1 MTTDVAI
8 QDTELELEHLSP
20 LICME
25 LAAGLSTPEGVQS
38 KYDIT
43 SEQWLRLQ
51 QNPTFLKMMKEATLT
66 FAGDMNAGKRIVKKA
81 EILLEESLPIL
92 HRLLAAPEASTG
104 TVVDVV
110 KQLKEIAGIG
120 GRGAAGAV
128 PGGGPGFNVQI
139 EIHTTEKKGVV
150 IEHSR

>member
-1 MTTDVAI
+1 MMTDVAI
-8 QDTELELEHLSP
+8 QDTELELVHLSP

-25 LAAGLSTPEGVQS
+25 LAAGLSTPEGVKD
-38 KYDIT
+38 KYGIT
-43 SEQWLRLQ
+43 PGQWLRLQ

-66 FAGDMNAGKRIVKKA
+66 FSGDMNAGKRIVKKA

-120 GRGAAGAV
+120 GRGIPGGGAGA
-128 PGGGPGFNVQI
+128 GPGFNVQI
-139 EIHTTEKKGVV
+139 EIHTTEKRGVL
-150 IEHSR
+150 IQQGG

>member
-8 QDTELELEHLSP
+8 QDTELDLIHLSP

-25 LAAGLSTPEGVQS
+25 LAAGLSTPEGVQK
-38 KYDIT
+38 KYEIT
-43 SEQWLRLQ
+43 PAQWLRLKG
-51 QNPTFLKMMKEATLT
+51 NPTFLKMMQEATLT

-92 HRLLAAPEASTG
+92 HKLMTAPEASTG

-110 KQLKEIAGIG
+110 KQLKEMAGVG
-120 GRGAAGAV
+120 GRNQAAAGA
-128 PGGGPGFNVQI
+128 GAGPGFNVQI
-139 EIHTTEKKGVV
+139 EIHTTEKKG
-150 IEHSR
+150 ITIQGN

>member
-8 QDTELELEHLSP
+8 QDTELDLVHLSP

-25 LAAGLSTPEGVQS
+25 LAAGLSTPEGVRE

-43 SEQWLRLQ
+43 DSQWLRLKE
-51 QNPTFLKMMKEATLT
+51 NPTFVKMMQEATLA
-66 FAGDMNAGKRIVKKA
+66 FGGDMNAGKRITKKA

-92 HRLLAAPEASTG
+92 HRLMASPEASAA

-110 KQLKEIAGIG
+110 KQLTILAEKGPKNKVAEG
-120 GRGAAGAV
+120 GV
-128 PGGGPGFNVQI
+128 GPGFNVQI
-139 EIHTTEKKGVV
+139 EIHSSDTKGVV
-150 IEHSR
+150 IQGN